1 MTFEKILFVKT
12 ETIEKSYTKLCLVQ
26 NRSEFEEELEKE
38 LKKNLKVKSVLVKI
52 FIDEKE
58 ILEYLTSLDLCEN
71 NLFIKRKI

>member
-12 ETIEKSYTKLCLVQ
+12 EILEKSYTKLCLVQ

-52 FIDEKE
+52 LSMKKKFLNI
-58 ILEYLTSLDLCEN
+58 
-71 NLFIKRKI
+71 